1 MATNSTPINPD
12 IVKRTKGSLG
22 TLITKPALTD
32 KLLGKPPFRFLHDIM
47 TEILRNTGFMRGL
60 FSEEEMYSENVKDKE
75 KKLIFLQKVIDVLMF
90 ATGQKLKVKPSRI
103 VAGAE
108 PEKTNEMLQLIAY
121 CVQKKIDSSEAVKRV
136 LKGEKPFSGQEKA
149 EEKVK
154 ASSQREVKE
163 KVGKKPEQREDEN
176 ELPATTSQ
184 IKLPEN
190 EGDRHRGD
198 RPPDPSGDADRKK
211 RGERSKRERRD
222 PSEEEVGKKRDSSE
236 DRHKRREASE
246 ERPIRGSSRDSRRPP
261 APKHPFQR
269 EASPPQ
275 SDKVDQYDPP
285 VEASPPNPRQ
295 RPASA
300 KRSRRHEADP
310 STEQPPP
317 ESGSLPPN
325 NSHISMTEGDTDPQ
339 LPPPAHAAS
348 SSGDEQEMDFPTPM
362 MSRPPIRPS
371 TARRAPPKRRETSQD
386 GIERILSGKEGPKVI
401 LDSEQDADDTEEQFI
416 VQDNVESLTLGA
428 DRNLEI
434 DESQQG
440 ALTRKLFETKRRL
453 EGDNVPESDQI
464 GVNEAQKHKQKEVV
478 KKEIEQMQQSIQSIC
493 QNVSPLSKII
503 DFIHED
509 LESMRNE
516 LDKWKK
522 ESEKHSAA
530 LQKEEAITEE
540 SLVPYREELEKI
552 DVQIEE
558 MRDDINMS
566 RYNYYQNQDKI
577 EKLIESIAFASHQ

>member
-1 MATNSTPINPD
+1 MATNSTPINPE

-22 TLITKPALTD
+22 ALITKPALTE

-60 FSEEEMYSENVKDKE
+60 FTEEEMYSENVKDKE

-108 PEKTNEMLQLIAY
+108 PERTNEMLQLIAY

-149 EEKVK
+149 EDKVK
-154 ASSQREVKE
+154 QASSQREAKE
-163 KVGKKPEQREDEN
+163 KVVKKPEQRDDES
-176 ELPATTSQ
+176 ELPATSSH
-184 IKLPEN
+184 IRLPEN
-190 EGDRHRGD
+190 EGLGD
-198 RPPDPSGDADRKK
+198 KPLDPRGDADRKK
-211 RGERSKRERRD
+211 RGERTKRRD
-222 PSEEEVGKKRDSSE
+222 PSEEEMGKKRDSSE
-236 DRHKRREASE
+236 DRHKKREVSE
-246 ERPIRGSSRDSRRPP
+246 ERPKRGTSRDSRRPP
-261 APKHPFQR
+261 ALEHPVQR
-269 EASPPQ
+269 EASPTPQ
-275 SDKVDQYDPP
+275 PDKVDLYEHP

-300 KRSRRHEADP
+300 KRSRRHEAEP
-310 STEQPPP
+310 LAEQHPP

-325 NSHISMTEGDTDPQ
+325 NSHISMTEGDADPQ
-339 LPPPAHAAS
+339 LPPPAS
-348 SSGDEQEMDFPTPM
+348 SSGDEQDMEFPTPL

-371 TARRAPPKRRETSQD
+371 TARRAPPKRRESSQD

-401 LDSEQDADDTEEQFI
+401 LDSEQDVDDTEEQFI
-416 VQDNVESLTLGA
+416 VQDNIESLTLGA
-428 DRNLEI
+428 DRNIEI

-453 EGDNVPESDQI
+453 EGDNVLESDQV
-464 GVNEAQKHKQKEVV
+464 GVNEAHKHKQKEVV

-540 SLVPYREELEKI
+540 SLVPYREEVGKI

-558 MRDDINMS
+558 MREDINMS
-566 RYNYYQNQDKI
+566 RYNYYQNQDRI
-577 EKLIESIAFASHQ
+577 EKLIESITFASHQ